1 MNGQRR
7 KAMVFVG
14 AAMAS
19 GAAAIAMVPR
29 VGVAEMTASVPLE
42 TLFPPQFGSW
52 RIDPTLIPIEP
63 NAEMRKVLAEAYDQ
77 TLARTYVNAQGYRV
91 MLSVAYGGR
100 RNQGMDIHRPE
111 VCYPAQGLAIR
122 SDTRKSI
129 FELGPDRLL
138 INRLVAGTGN
148 RNEPISYWLVIGRG
162 VASFGYGHRL
172 ALLKYGLTGHVP
184 DGMLVRVSSIDDD
197 EAYAFARQEEFM
209 RDMLAAMTPDFRNRL
224 LGRPAPETSHSS
236 KKNPSS

>member
-7 KAMVFVG
+7 RALVFVG
-14 AAMAS
+14 ASMVS

-29 VGVAEMTASVPLE
+29 VGVAELTASMSLE

-52 RIDPTLIPIEP
+52 QIDPTVIPLELS
-63 NAEMRKVLAEAYDQ
+63 AELRKVIAESYDQ
-77 TLARTYVNAQGYRV
+77 TLSRTYVNAQGYRV

-100 RNQGMDIHRPE
+100 RNQGMDIHSPE

-122 SDTRKSI
+122 SNTRNAVFDNGRYQLPMK
-129 FELGPDRLL
+129 
-138 INRLVAGTGN
+138 RLVAGSGN
-148 RNEPISYWLVIGRG
+148 RNEPISYWLVIGRS

-197 EAYAFARQEEFM
+197 VPHAFARQDEFL
-209 RDMLAAMTPDFRNRL
+209 RDMLAAMAPDFRHRL
-224 LGRPAPETSHSS
+224 LGQP
-236 KKNPSS
+236 